1 MKAAVEIRWAVVAL
15 AVVGLCVPQLTLGA
29 TPTKT
34 ISDVQLHDGVLIG
47 QVVTPDNQPVVG
59 TTVSLVSGERQID
72 QRTTNEKGV
81 FAFAGLQQNGVYQV
95 VAKEGQGV
103 YRAWNKN
110 IAPPAAQPGALI
122 VANTDTV
129 RGQAAMMGFRNL
141 MANPIVVAGIVAT
154 AVAVPVAIHNANK
167 SSSSP

>member
-1 MKAAVEIRWAVVAL
+1 MKAAAEIRWAVVAL
-15 AVVGLCVPQLTLGA
+15 AVVGLCVPQLALGA
-29 TPTKT
+29 TPART

-47 QVVTPDNQPVVG
+47 QVVTPENQPVVG
-59 TTVSLVSGERQID
+59 TTVTLLSGERQLD
-72 QRTTNEKGV
+72 QRTTNDNGV

-95 VAKEGQGV
+95 VAAEGQGV

-110 IAPPAAQPGALI
+110 IAPPAAQPGVLI
-122 VANTDTV
+122 VSNSNTV

-141 MANPIVVAGIVAT
+141 MANPLIVAGIVAT

-167 SSSSP
+167 GSSSP